1 MPLVVGDPVRLQ
13 EGDEFVLKGNLAM
26 VLLLVANIL
35 HHRGYVGLADAEGR
49 RTPFAKRRLTGAA
62 SRGPTGKSWI

>member
-13 EGDEFVLKGNLAM
+13 EGDEFVLKGNLAV

-35 HHRGYVGLADAEGR
+35 HRRGYVGLADAEG
-49 RTPFAKRRLTGAA
+49 TVPRLPGEG
-62 SRGPTGKSWI
+62 RPVPRLVDP